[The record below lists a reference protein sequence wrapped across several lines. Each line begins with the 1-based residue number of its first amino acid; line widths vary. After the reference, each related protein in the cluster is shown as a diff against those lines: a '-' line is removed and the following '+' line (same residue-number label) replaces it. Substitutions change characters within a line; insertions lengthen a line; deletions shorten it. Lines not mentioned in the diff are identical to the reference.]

1 VYVDNYMVIS
11 QEETTHRF
19 KEMKALKNF
28 EGADTSVESSKLV
41 VELDD
46 AKASP
51 FHPRERRLGNPL

>member
-1 VYVDNYMVIS
+1 MVIS